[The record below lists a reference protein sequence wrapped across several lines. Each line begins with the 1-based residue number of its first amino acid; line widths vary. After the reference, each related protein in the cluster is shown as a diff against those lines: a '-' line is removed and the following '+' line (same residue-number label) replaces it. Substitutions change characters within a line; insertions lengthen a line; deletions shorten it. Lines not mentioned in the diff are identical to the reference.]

1 MAVVCEKYEGIIR
14 ELFAFTRPFHLQF
27 EGDRA
32 NFDHPSWLH
41 FEGDGFHGGFF
52 RPEKAQNKRACCKTK
67 AHVILRE
74 LAQEKSVFSLQNAGK
89 GTDISLCSK

>member
-1 MAVVCEKYEGIIR
+1 LKGIEPTSIILPGCILR
-14 ELFAFTRPFHLQF
+14 
-27 EGDRA
+27 
-32 NFDHPSWLH
+32 
-41 FEGDGFHGGFF
+41 GDGFHGGFF